1 MKRQIILPLV
11 CYMLMCG
18 TLTGCTETHANED
31 EVALEI

>member
-11 CYMLMCG
+11 CYMLMYG
-18 TLTGCTETHANED
+18 TLTGCTETHSNKD